1 MILPHQIAFLKILLN
16 KFVIITFIVTV
27 YHSTVNIQTSL
38 LTAKAEINL
47 IIPLS
52 VVLLNQ
58 ACLRSF
64 FLSCLFPSF
73 GLPHLECGSVL
84 LSSISVDLLFLLVV

>member
-16 KFVIITFIVTV
+16 QTITFVIITFIVIV
-27 YHSTVNIQTSL
+27 YNSTVITQTSL

-58 ACLRSF
+58 ARLRSF
-64 FLSCLFPSF
+64 FLCLVCFHALADS
-73 GLPHLECGSVL
+73 LIESVL
-84 LSSISVDLLFLLVV
+84 LCYCHQFF